1 MNRDQIIHKKL
12 HEIAS
17 AATSGHTN
25 PWLRIRS
32 RIDQTAV
39 SEPKHTKKY
48 SWKFVIALVSLLAV
62 SSLAYA
68 CYRVMT
74 DPALQAVENE
84 GLVSHLNLTANPT
97 LFAPVPTQYITTS
110 GISQTKKG
118 ITVTLDW
125 AYVDEARLAYQLTI
139 TGLTIPK
146 GMNSQD
152 IICPPNLT
160 DDEGIVFPHGLI
172 GGGEILG
179 ERPGKPIEV
188 GEDLVQL
195 IDASKFDHLDLHL
208 DLTIGPC
215 SPYWNYSETN
225 ITKPPPV
232 PLIGNF
238 HLDFRIP
245 IFKGITITAD
255 QSVEAHGVTMRL
267 EAIKFNH
274 SHIDMQVCFKP
285 PHIPTL
291 NYGNWVGQYWAITDK
306 SWAIWNATMRIVGHE
321 PVGGGPSS
329 IIAGSQS
336 KTNEECDPLGF
347 DVPSDGQPAIMVVT
361 IPELQ
366 ANDDEALA
374 LSPEW
379 QKIARQQLSSQ
390 GIDLDFHL
398 GSDSYWEITRKPVGM
413 TDSEAEQKIQDLFV
427 HKYEGPWIFT
437 IIKQP

>member
-1 MNRDQIIHKKL
+1 MNRDRWIYKKL
-12 HEIAS
+12 QEIAS
-17 AATSGHTN
+17 SATSGHTN
-25 PWLRIRS
+25 PWSSIRS
-32 RIDQTAV
+32 RIDQNAV
-39 SEPKHTKKY
+39 SEVRHSRKY
-48 SWKFVIALVSLLAV
+48 SWKFVFILVTLLTI

-68 CYRVMT
+68 CYRVMS
-74 DPALQAVENE
+74 DPALQAVENA
-84 GLVSHLNLTANPT
+84 GLVSHLNQTVRPT
-97 LFAPVPTQYITTS
+97 LFAPVPTQFLTAS

-125 AYVDEARLAYQLTI
+125 AYADEARLAYQLTI

-160 DDEGIVFPHGLI
+160 DDEGIIFPHGLI
-172 GGGEILG
+172 VGGEILG
-179 ERPGKPIEV
+179 EQPGKPIGV

-195 IDASKFDHLDLHL
+195 IDASKFDQLNLHL

-245 IFKGITITAD
+245 VFKGITITPD

-274 SHIDMQVCFKP
+274 SHIDIQVCFKP
-285 PHIPTL
+285 PQVPTL
-291 NYGNWVGQYWAITDK
+291 SYGNWAGQYWAITDK
-306 SWAIWNATMRIVGHE
+306 SWAIWNATMQIVGHE
-321 PVGGGPSS
+321 PVEGGPSS
-329 IIAGSQS
+329 IIAGSQ
-336 KTNEECDPLGF
+336 TNQECDPLGF
-347 DVPSDGQPAIMVVT
+347 DVPSDGQPAKMVIT

-366 ANDDEALA
+366 ANDDEPLA

-379 QKIARQQLSSQ
+379 QKIARQQLNSQ
-390 GIDLDFHL
+390 GIDLNFRL

-427 HKYEGPWIFT
+427 HKYSGPWVFT
-437 IIKQP
+437 VTKQP